1 MREDLCKIL
10 KLPKELPMPNT
21 SAANGK
27 AFEYACL
34 EALHQAIL
42 KRGGNSSIKENK
54 AYTTAKK
61 FYKNKDKDTQEEYQK
76 NANLGIDIILPQ
88 EPTTYEYNHKST
100 LYLQSDDRAKNDTDV
115 RDLVVES
122 QGDGTTHIWGISIK
136 HNHNAARHSRLS
148 PRINF
153 GDKWYGVSVSKTYWN
168 EVNPIFSILKSRKD
182 TKWEESDIDKEN
194 DIYIPLLK
202 AFRNEIIRAYEAQGK
217 VILVRILKY
226 IIGEPEFYKFT
237 SKKGKA
243 YVELYDLREG
253 SIIHKLFPTKILRFD
268 QKAGTKTTLIMVL
281 DNDWE
286 ISFRIHNAS
295 SKIEPSMKF
304 DIELLKK
311 PAGFE
316 VD

>member
-1 MREDLCKIL
+1 
-10 KLPKELPMPNT
+10 MPNT

-54 AYTTAKK
+54 AYITAKK
-61 FYKNKDKDTQEEYQK
+61 FYESKDKNTQEEYQK
-76 NANLGIDIILPQ
+76 DANLGIDIILPR
-88 EPTTYEYNHKST
+88 EPTTYKYGHKSI

-122 QGDGTTHIWGISIK
+122 QGDSTTHTWGISIK
-136 HNHNAARHSRLS
+136 HNHDAARHSRLS

-153 GDKWYGVSVSKTYWN
+153 GEKWYRLPVSERYWN
-168 EVNPIFSILKSRKD
+168 EVSPVFSILKSQKGI
-182 TKWEESDIDKEN
+182 KWEESNIDKEN

-202 AFRNEIIRAYEAQGK
+202 AFRNEIIRAYETQGK
-217 VILVRILKY
+217 IILVRILKY
-226 IIGEPEFYKFT
+226 IIGEPEFYKFI
-237 SKKGKA
+237 SKKGKTC
-243 YVELYDLREG
+243 VERYDLREG
-253 SIIHKLFPTKILRFD
+253 SIIHELFPNKILKFD
-268 QKAGTKTTLIMVL
+268 QKAGTKTTLVMEM
-281 DNDWE
+281 DNSWT

-295 SKIEPSMKF
+295 SKIQTSMKF
-304 DIELLKK
+304 DVTLLNK
-311 PAGFE
+311 PDGLK